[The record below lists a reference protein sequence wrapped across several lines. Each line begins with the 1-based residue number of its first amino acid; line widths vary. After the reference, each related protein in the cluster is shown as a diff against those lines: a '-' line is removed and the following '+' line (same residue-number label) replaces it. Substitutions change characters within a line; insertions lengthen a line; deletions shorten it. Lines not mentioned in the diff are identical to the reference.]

1 MQKKLFDFHIM
12 QTVFSFLCP
21 RKSKT
26 NFRRFFMRK
35 FLLGAPYTYSPFFNL
50 FTFAGNRDAGNI
62 SDHEDIV
69 DRIVDYSID

>member
-1 MQKKLFDFHIM
+1 
-12 QTVFSFLCP
+12 
-21 RKSKT
+21 
-26 NFRRFFMRK
+26 MRK